1 MSLRNLAVIV
11 ATALVAAIASPAH
24 AADAFYLGTWK
35 LDSAVVAPWADPH
48 VKPDAT
54 AMKALIGK
62 TVAMTPTAISGPKV
76 FACKGPHYKMS
87 DFTADMLFQGAF
99 EDMHDA
105 DKSADPQKLAAAL
118 GFTGTSFKTLE
129 TGCDIDWH
137 FVDPTTAEIGLDDY
151 VYTLKKQ

>member
-11 ATALVAAIASPAH
+11 ATMLAAATASPAH
-24 AADAFYLGTWK
+24 ADEAFYLGAWK
-35 LDSAVVAPWADPH
+35 LVSAVAAPWADPH
-48 VKPDAT
+48 DKPDAA

-62 TVAMTPTAISGPKV
+62 TVALTPTAISGPKV
-76 FACKGPHYKMS
+76 FACKGPHYKVS

-99 EDMHDA
+99 EEMHDA

-137 FVDPTTAEIGLDDY
+137 FVDPTTAEVGLNDY

>member
-1 MSLRNLAVIV
+1 MLSRNYLFLAAVV
-11 ATALVAAIASPAH
+11 LAAATVSSAYAD
-24 AADAFYLGTWK
+24 DAFYLGTWK

-48 VKPDAT
+48 DKPDAA

-62 TVAMTPTAISGPKV
+62 TVALTPTAISGPKV
-76 FACKGPHYKMS
+76 FACKGPHYKVS

-99 EDMHDA
+99 EEMHDT

-137 FVDPTTAEIGLDDY
+137 FVDPTTAEVGLNDY